1 MNGCHIGKT
10 ALLRGSTIWE
20 RFIILMHNKQQADF
34 LLFPLHKRYTILMVR
49 QRTNQPVL
57 PDLTKSN
64 QLGTTLKHF
73 GHFVKCSFSICPILV
88 NLLCY
93 WENFHWCIWP
103 NNFFKNESSGH
114 TGTSLP
120 SSTGA
125 KKIFAR
131 QKKDKFRGLQFSRGP
146 TLRGDSIEP
155 SVVVVVVVGSSSER
169 GRDAKM
175 FENISAGFL
184 PPFKPIFGLILGL
197 SETNELGNQCL

>member
-1 MNGCHIGKT
+1 
-10 ALLRGSTIWE
+10 
-20 RFIILMHNKQQADF
+20 MHNKQQADF

-125 KKIFAR
+125 KKILPAKRKINFAGFS
-131 QKKDKFRGLQFSRGP
+131 FREVPLWEETRLSHP
-146 TLRGDSIEP
+146 
-155 SVVVVVVVGSSSER
+155 SSSSSVARSSEEETPKCLKTFQPVFCLLLN
-169 GRDAKM
+169 D
-175 FENISAGFL
+175 FSASFWAL
-184 PPFKPIFGLILGL
+184 VKP
-197 SETNELGNQCL
+197 TN